1 MKTWQRILVYTLL
14 IVSALGIAGVIAFV
28 VPPRGDRICEE
39 IHLSV
44 SDFDE
49 YRFVTTA
56 GIEQHLKSKGLYPI
70 GTPLSE
76 IDLSEIETSIGEISL
91 IKEAVSYFDSQ
102 GNLNISVTQRVPLF
116 RVKTANGDFYV
127 DTDRKRMPT
136 SRRYT
141 AHVPLVTGNVHPE
154 FATAELFDFML
165 YLSGESRWA
174 TAFTQVYV
182 YPNNEVELVPR
193 VGNFIIEMGDLSRY
207 PQKLYK
213 LDVFLDKIPK
223 YKPWDAYSSINL
235 KYKDKVVCTP
245 LKSGDNKQAD
255 TTKTKTDTTKT
266 NDYGTEYICS
276 GRPGREQN
284 PYDGCHAKQRGQAP
298 HNKFRAG

>member
-70 GTPLSE
+70 GMPLSE

-141 AHVPLVTGNVHPE
+141 AHVPLVTGNVDPE

-235 KYKDKVVCTP
+235 KYKDQVVCT
-245 LKSGDNKQAD
+245 
-255 TTKTKTDTTKT
+255 
-266 NDYGTEYICS
+266 
-276 GRPGREQN
+276 RR
-284 PYDGCHAKQRGQAP
+284 
-298 HNKFRAG
+298 